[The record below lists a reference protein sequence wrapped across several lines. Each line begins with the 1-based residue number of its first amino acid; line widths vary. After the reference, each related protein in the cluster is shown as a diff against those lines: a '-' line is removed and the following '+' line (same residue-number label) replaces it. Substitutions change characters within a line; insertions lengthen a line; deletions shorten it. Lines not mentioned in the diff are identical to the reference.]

1 MGTWKFGIFYLSGLK
16 YFILKWYNVIVKQ
29 VSDRDYCC
37 ENPIIAAFSLM
48 IKERNYAILSS
59 NIIYLTL
66 ECREM
71 DCVVE
76 AIFEAGYGRR
86 DLCILGR

>member
-1 MGTWKFGIFYLSGLK
+1 MGTWKFGIFYLSVLK

-48 IKERNYAILSS
+48 IKE
-59 NIIYLTL
+59 
-66 ECREM
+66 
-71 DCVVE
+71 
-76 AIFEAGYGRR
+76 
-86 DLCILGR
+86 LCCC